1 MINCRY
7 FSKAFTILLLF
18 FVSIFSL
25 EAQVTEMEIRIQ
37 EIFLKGTKANLM
49 GEFDKAE
56 EFFKA
61 VLTKDP
67 QNSMSAFE
75 LARALEK
82 QDKNDEAITY
92 AKRAI
97 EADRNNKWFKLFLAD
112 LYQKTE
118 DNRAGANVY
127 QQLVTQYPHYEEYYL
142 KQAFFLVRDGAPAE
156 AIKIYESLESK
167 IGINEELTRRKHTLL
182 LGTGDSAGAAAE
194 LKKLIAAFPRSKNY
208 QHLLADFYLQMN
220 EKNKAQKVYKDIL
233 KMDPNDAAAK
243 LAIAG
248 EMKKSGNDSKYL
260 TSLRPIFESQE
271 VGLDVKIKELI
282 PMIQRVAKYSDQTL
296 ADEALQLCNILNE
309 VHPEQAKVQ
318 SIAGDLY
325 YYTGRIKEARKHYEK
340 TLKYDDTVYL
350 VWEQLLYAQKDLGDY
365 KAMLKTSEEAMDVF
379 PNQGAIFYLNG
390 FAAGAEG
397 DYSGALSSLQ
407 QAALM
412 SSRNLPLNLDVKT
425 RTGWTYT
432 KMKKYDKALAQLE
445 TAVKKS
451 NGNHPQALENL
462 GDLFFLQGKTKDAVD
477 NWKEALKIFGT
488 KASLEKKIAE
498 KALN

>member
-7 FSKAFTILLLF
+7 FTFLLLF
-18 FVSIFSL
+18 FVSLFSL
-25 EAQVTEMEIRIQ
+25 EAQVTEMEVRIQ
-37 EIFLKGTKANLM
+37 EIFLKGTQANLM

-56 EFFKA
+56 EFFKS

-67 QNSMSAFE
+67 KNGMSAFE
-75 LARALEK
+75 LSRALEK
-82 QDKNDEAITY
+82 QDKNDEAIKY

-97 EADRNNKWFKLFLAD
+97 EIDENNKWFKLFLAD

-127 QQLVTQYPHYEEYYL
+127 QQLVAEYPHFEEYYL

-156 AIKIYESLESK
+156 AIKIYETLEAK

-182 LGTGDSAGAAAE
+182 IGTGDADGAANE
-194 LKKLIAAFPRSKNY
+194 LKKLIAAFPKNKTY
-208 QHLLADFYLQMN
+208 QHLLADFYIQANQMG
-220 EKNKAQKVYKDIL
+220 KAQKVYKDIL
-233 KMDPNDAAAK
+233 KMDPEDAAAK

-248 EMKKSGNDSKYL
+248 EMKKSGNDSEYL
-260 TSLRPIFESQE
+260 TSLKPIFENQK
-271 VGLDVKIKELI
+271 VGLDMKIKELI
-282 PMIQRVAKYSDQTL
+282 PMIQRVAKYNDATL
-296 ADEALQLCNILNE
+296 ADEALQLCNILDE

-325 YYTGRIKEARKHYEK
+325 YYSNRKQEARKYYEK
-340 TLKYDDTVYL
+340 TLELDETVYL
-350 VWEQLLYAQKDLGDY
+350 VWEQLLYSQRDLGDH

-379 PNQGAIFYLNG
+379 PNQGAIYYLNG
-390 FAAGAEG
+390 YAAGAEG
-397 DYSGALSSLQ
+397 DYADALTSLQ
-407 QAALM
+407 QAAMM
-412 SSRNLPLNLDVKT
+412 SSRNLPLNLDVKA
-425 RTGWTYT
+425 RMGWTYT
-432 KMKKYDKALAQLE
+432 KMKKYDKALSQLE

-451 NGNHPQALENL
+451 NGNHPVALENL
-462 GDLFFLQGKTKDAVD
+462 GDLLFLQGKTKAAVD

-488 KASLEKKIAE
+488 KASLERKIAE